1 MNALDMIF
9 GVVLLLF
16 IFIGIWKGFFR
27 EVLGFTGIIA
37 GIIFGILGFG
47 SLSKALSNLV
57 SGIPPFIWIF
67 LSFML
72 IFISVYI
79 LFRLLAGLLSR
90 LSQMFLLGWLNRV
103 LGGIIGG
110 LKGVSLISLL
120 LLVIGFL
127 PFQKV
132 LHDVRAGSSLYE
144 PIQRFIPSA
153 YNFFSGFSIRS
164 KDFEKKITDT
174 LEDIQGKLSEEIIKY
189 FFYGK
194 QESSHAK

>member
-1 MNALDMIF
+1 MNALDIIF

-37 GIIFGILGFG
+37 GIIFGVLGFG
-47 SLSKALSNLV
+47 PFSKALSKLV

-67 LSFML
+67 ISFIL
-72 IFISVYI
+72 IFIFVYI

-90 LSQMFLLGWLNRV
+90 LSQVFLLGWLNRL

-110 LKGVSLISLL
+110 LKGASIISLL

-132 LHDVRAGSSLYE
+132 LHDVREDSSLYE
-144 PIQRFIPSA
+144 PLQRFIPST
-153 YNFFSGFSIRS
+153 YNFFSGFSFRS

-174 LEDIQGKLSEEIIKY
+174 LEDIQGKLSEEIIRY